1 MTDPASSA
9 PDGPPEPPAQS
20 SVPAP
25 EPAAPSVA
33 PGPPGAAPTER
44 GWGRLLLTLAAF
56 IFVPMIP
63 QIRALLP
70 IEQTMVL
77 FVPAVAACALVGWWA
92 GGRAFLA
99 LAWVAIAVLLTVQST
114 AGAAAPDGGAFYNLS
129 RGWSLLL
136 AGAFGLV
143 CLFADD
149 RPMFPRA
156 LVALGITL
164 VLAGVMSMLGP
175 VTLSH
180 AAGTVAQEY
189 ARRNAETMATINGV
203 IQSHQKEWQDLASK
217 VPQLNQLPT
226 ETEKELGLISQFGYA
241 VFPALLALESIA
253 ALALAWA
260 TYHRLGRARL
270 GAPLRPLREFRF
282 NDQLVWGLIVGL
294 TVLLLPTLTT
304 LRGAGKNLLMFFGA
318 LYAMRGFGV
327 LSWFMAPG
335 SLGITLG
342 VGFIMLF
349 APVLNAIA
357 ALVFMLLGVAALA
370 LGLGDTWADWRR
382 RARSSP

>member
-1 MTDPASSA
+1 MTDPASAA
-9 PDGPPEPPAQS
+9 PPPDTPPEPPTQS
-20 SVPAP
+20 SAP
-25 EPAAPSVA
+25 
-33 PGPPGAAPTER
+33 APTER
-44 GWGRLLLTLAAF
+44 GWGRLLIALAAF

-99 LAWVAIAVLLTVQST
+99 IAWVAIAVLLTVQST
-114 AGAAAPDGGAFYNLS
+114 AGAASPDGGAFYNLS

-143 CLFADD
+143 CLFADE

-189 ARRNAETMATINGV
+189 ARRNAETMATISGV
-203 IQSHQKEWQDLASK
+203 IQSHQKEWQDLTSK
-217 VPQLNQLPT
+217 VPQLSQLPT
-226 ETEKELGLISQFGYA
+226 ETQKELSLISQFGYA
-241 VFPALLALESIA
+241 VFPALLALESLA

-282 NDQLVWGLIVGL
+282 NDQFVWGLIVGL

-318 LYAMRGFGV
+318 LYAMRG
-327 LSWFMAPG
+327 
-335 SLGITLG
+335 
-342 VGFIMLF
+342 
-349 APVLNAIA
+349 
-357 ALVFMLLGVAALA
+357 
-370 LGLGDTWADWRR
+370 
-382 RARSSP
+382 